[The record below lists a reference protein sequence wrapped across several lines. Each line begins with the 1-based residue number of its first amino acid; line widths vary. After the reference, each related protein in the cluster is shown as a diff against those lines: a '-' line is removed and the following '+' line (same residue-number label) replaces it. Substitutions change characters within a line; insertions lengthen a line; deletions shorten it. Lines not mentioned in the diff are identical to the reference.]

1 MSGGTVVKLL
11 GDIWALPWSLLGWAL
26 ALCTGCERREG
37 YWRAT
42 SRLWRWWHARW
53 GMGAITIGTVVICA
67 VEPSEELLGH
77 EARHQRQARILGPFY
92 VPAYF
97 LGCIIGALRGDWYM
111 KNPMEEDARG

>member
-1 MSGGTVVKLL
+1 MRLL

-42 SRLWRWWHARW
+42 SRPWRWWRARW
-53 GMGAITIGTVVICA
+53 GMGAITIGTVIICA
-67 VEPSEELLGH
+67 VEPSEALLNH
-77 EARHQRQARILGPFY
+77 EARHQKQARILGPFY

-97 LGCIIGALRGDWYM
+97 LGCIIGALRGDWYV